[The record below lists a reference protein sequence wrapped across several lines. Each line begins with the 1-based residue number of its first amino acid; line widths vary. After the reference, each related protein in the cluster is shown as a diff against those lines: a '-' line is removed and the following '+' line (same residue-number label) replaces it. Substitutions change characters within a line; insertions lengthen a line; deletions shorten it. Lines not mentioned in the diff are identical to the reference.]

1 MNKVLRQDLLEF
13 VDSYKYD
20 SARLLAEL
28 RLFPTLERQLREIIG
43 PASQIPEWPQE
54 FRNWRVA
61 LFGLLGNEIGGV
73 ASPMLREDA
82 AAELFKEAADC
93 GVSAPMLRMICG
105 EINPLRLRLQGA
117 HIEIPQELETSH
129 T

>member
-1 MNKVLRQDLLEF
+1 MHNVFRQDLLEF
-13 VDSYKYD
+13 LDSYKYN
-20 SARLLAEL
+20 SARLGEDM
-28 RLFPTLERQLREIIG
+28 RLFPSLEKQLREIIDS
-43 PASQIPEWPQE
+43 ASQIPEWPQD

-73 ASPMLREDA
+73 ASPMLRENA
-82 AAELFKEAADC
+82 AAELFNEAA
-93 GVSAPMLRMICG
+93 GYGISVPMLRMVCG

-117 HIEIPQELETSH
+117 QIEIPQELEASH